1 MQLINYI
8 SLSDFCELYGLK
20 LNSVRSG
27 LKRQPDNWP
36 SYLKVGR
43 LIRFKSSDINDWE
56 ARMKR

>member
-1 MQLINYI
+1 MITEFLT
-8 SLSDFCELYGLK
+8 LADFCLRYGLK
-20 LNSVRSG
+20 VSSVRSG
-27 LKRQPDNWP
+27 LKRQPNNWP